1 MENRDKILTICGL
14 EHVPMVLVGNK
25 VDLHAQRQ
33 VPSAEG
39 EALAAEWKCGFVEV
53 SAKLNQNITKIFD
66 TVLDEIEK
74 ESGETPAKADCRI
87 L

>member
-1 MENRDKILTICGL
+1 MNFCGL
-14 EHVPMVLVGNK
+14 NSIPLVIVGNK

-33 VPSAEG
+33 VQTSEG
-39 EALAAEWKCGFVEV
+39 EALAAEWKCAFVEV

-66 TVLDEIEK
+66 LMLDEIEK
-74 ESGETPAKADCRI
+74 QSGETGSKSECSI